1 MLRRAHSP
9 SLNRELALL
18 NDPVRGFFHHLL
30 QQHPQM
36 RVPPVISRR
45 DVFHPIGM
53 GGELVTFFE
62 TNTPRIIGIINCDCL
77 SAVLL
82 HYGEARYISWP
93 VTNVNHI
100 LERNRPNLRVHVII
114 HILRHIE
121 EAFINAKKKLR
132 LLRVTNDALRES
144 NATFGISG
152 EFATENSTH
161 IRRES
166 AAIHQ
171 YLHPR

>member
-9 SLNRELALL
+9 GLNRELALL

-45 DVFHPIGM
+45 NVFHPISV

-62 TNTPRIIGIINCDCL
+62 TNTPRIIGIINRNCL

-82 HYGEARYISWP
+82 HYGKARHVGWP
-93 VTNVNHI
+93 VTNVN
-100 LERNRPNLRVHVII
+100 
-114 HILRHIE
+114 
-121 EAFINAKKKLR
+121 
-132 LLRVTNDALRES
+132 D
-144 NATFGISG
+144 ISG
-152 EFATENSTH
+152 M
-161 IRRES
+161 ES
-166 AAIHQ
+166 AEFQGSCDHSRPATCRGSL
-171 YLHPR
+171 Y